1 MFRYA
6 VIFLVISLVAGAVGL
21 TNVSAIAK
29 RISMVLFAIFFVI
42 FLALFG
48 VAYLIGEAIEHSS
61 LVPAVPA
68 GARIAATFD

>member
-61 LVPAVPA
+61 FVPAVPA